1 MAKRKATQQDLV
13 NIVAQGAVELAGKS
27 DTGRAAFRR
36 LPATVQGEIHGR
48 AADER
53 QRRADGTTI
62 TD

>member
-27 DTGRAAFRR
+27 DAGRAAFRR
-36 LPATVQGEIHGR
+36 LPATVQGEILGR